1 MDFEIMWKEKIW
13 VNLCFLIVITNAKV
27 QFTNSKTK
35 KCSSD
40 FMSQYGFQSDLLA
53 LKIGTTNLTVTYEL
67 PFISHCDFDIQFE
80 NGTKVPEE
88 SFQIKTSIGKSSS
101 NDYIVV
107 GKNVEGKF
115 SAKFSD
121 GSSKDFYLY
130 YRSKNETVASYN
142 TTLQDTFEKT
152 IGKKSCLK
160 ILYSSQFVVSSKKSN
175 FEISLNFKLFI

>member
-13 VNLCFLIVITNAKV
+13 VNLCFLVAFTNA
-27 QFTNSKTK
+27 K

-40 FMSQYGFQSDLLA
+40 FMSQLYGDAIKSDLLA
-53 LKIGTTNLTVTYEL
+53 LKIGNTKQNVTYEL
-67 PFISHCDFDIQFE
+67 PFISHCDFDVQFE

-88 SFQIKTSIGKSSS
+88 SFQIKTSSGKSSS

-107 GKNVEGKF
+107 GKDFEGKF
-115 SAKFSD
+115 TANFSD

-175 FEISLNFKLFI
+175 FEISLNFKIFF